1 MFPCCKLDGQ
11 RVFSP
16 GSIHTHIEGSLMC
29 HLYKIY
35 LQKMTL
41 VLQIKQESINVIKI
55 ITVVCG
61 QIKRKTLFLIQCFN
75 LCKVVLKLSS

>member
-1 MFPCCKLDGQ
+1 
-11 RVFSP
+11 
-16 GSIHTHIEGSLMC
+16 
-29 HLYKIY
+29 
-35 LQKMTL
+35 MTL

-75 LCKVVLKLSS
+75 LCKVV